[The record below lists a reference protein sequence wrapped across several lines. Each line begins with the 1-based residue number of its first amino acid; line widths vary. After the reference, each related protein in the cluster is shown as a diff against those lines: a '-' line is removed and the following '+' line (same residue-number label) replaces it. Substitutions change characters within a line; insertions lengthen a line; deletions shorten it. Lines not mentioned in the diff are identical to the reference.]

1 MTLQM
6 SLLVVKVEQIGQ
18 FLNRDQENLRS
29 VVEVRNE
36 MMKQM
41 KDKSLLKALNKIQIY
56 FRHNVPKKM
65 LTKSFKLLFQMLF

>member
-41 KDKSLLKALNKIQIY
+41 IDKSLLKAFNKIQIY